1 MNIAKIRENL
11 ESKKG
16 KLIHFKYNGA
26 RNQIEEFDGVIEN
39 TYKAVFTIRLD
50 EQNNKIK
57 SFTYSD
63 VLTEILELFIE

>member
-11 ESKKG
+11 EVQKG

-26 RNQIEEFDGVIEN
+26 RNQIEEFNGVIEN
-39 TYKAVFTIRLD
+39 IYPAIFTIRLN
-50 EQNNKIK
+50 EENNKLK